1 MALEKTEIENI
12 LKRASGEGA
21 PRIRVQF
28 KPGQTLRVKSG
39 PFQGMMGLVQ
49 DVMIDRGK
57 LRMLLSI
64 FGRETPVEL
73 DFNQVEEV

>member
-1 MALEKTEIENI
+1 
-12 LKRASGEGA
+12 
-21 PRIRVQF
+21 
-28 KPGQTLRVKSG
+28 
-39 PFQGMMGLVQ
+39 MMGLVQ

-64 FGRETPVEL
+64 FGRETPVEF